1 MLCCVPVQQL
11 QLHVKLISPD
21 LLHSLTDMK
30 LEKPVCFSRKHQGRK
45 LQLDSEGTGTAESG
59 KSKQTHKKA
68 KELGVCWG
76 SVGCIRHF
84 SHLEFTN
91 LFETREQAK

>member
-1 MLCCVPVQQL
+1 M
-11 QLHVKLISPD
+11 KLISPD
-21 LLHSLTDMK
+21 LLHPLTDMK
-30 LEKPVCFSRKHQGRK
+30 LEKKNWYVSVENIKE
-45 LQLDSEGTGTAESG
+45 EGCNWVQEGQEQQSG

-76 SVGCIRHF
+76 SVGSIRHF
-84 SHLEFTN
+84 SHLKFTN